1 MDSDFCDDI
10 EYDERCVYNTF
21 INLLEVLDTSFE
33 KTHYRQFTIM
43 NIFPTTIAALG
54 ATIEGDRLA
63 LGTNL
68 FSNEQT
74 LTEQYGIEQ
83 LNQELQKKSTFYDL
97 LINDIDY

>member
-10 EYDERCVYNTF
+10 EYDERRIYNAF
-21 INLLEVLDTSFE
+21 INLPEVLDTSFE
-33 KTHYRQFTIM
+33 KTHYRQCTTM
-43 NIFPTTIAALG
+43 DIFPTTIAALG

-74 LTEQYGIEQ
+74 LTKQYGIEQ